1 MTSWPGSVA
10 MAVTRGEITRVLLAE
25 NDDVLSRLIA
35 LYWVAQTPAYEL
47 GGYAD
52 GIREALLE
60 ERWGDA
66 TIL

>member
-1 MTSWPGSVA
+1 